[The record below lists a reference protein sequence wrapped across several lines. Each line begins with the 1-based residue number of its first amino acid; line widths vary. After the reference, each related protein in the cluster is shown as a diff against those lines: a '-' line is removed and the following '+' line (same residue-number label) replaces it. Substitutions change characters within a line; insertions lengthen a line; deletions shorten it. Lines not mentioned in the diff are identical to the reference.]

1 VNVFG
6 FFSYILVPSVETFSH
21 FKTTILLVFLK
32 AFFCF
37 GFYVLKV
44 FLGFLKTGK
53 AFLLCPSKVKKA
65 FPITSRSSTAHFVR
79 STVCKLPFCG
89 FATQKYSTKNQLT
102 TCG

>member
-37 GFYVLKV
+37 GFYALKV

-53 AFLLCPSKVKKA
+53 AFFA
-65 FPITSRSSTAHFVR
+65 
-79 STVCKLPFCG
+79 LPK
-89 FATQKYSTKNQLT
+89 QSTKSLSHNKPLQHRTLRVLDRL
-102 TCG
+102 